1 MKTFDKIYYLV
12 FCWILIILVSAC
24 QKKIVSDFG
33 FDGTF
38 SGKVVDQS
46 GNLVPGDITSANM
59 TVKALGNGDIVTIDM
74 RVKGDGTFQN
84 TRLFPK
90 SYRIWISGP
99 LTMVGDTVRVD
110 LATEKTIVKDIVVIP
125 FISVDKPSVVG
136 SMTATSIDVSFV
148 LTANSGKVVSKR
160 ELYCSTIPFP
170 NASTGSG
177 PSFAS
182 KTVSLTANSGTASI
196 TGLASKTKYYIRIGA
211 QATGATG
218 FNYSGQIEVT
228 TL

>member
-1 MKTFDKIYYLV
+1 MKTFDKIYSLI
-12 FCWILIILVSAC
+12 FCWILIILVSGC
-24 QKKIVSDFG
+24 QKKIISDFG
-33 FDGTF
+33 FDGAF

-46 GNLVPGDITSANM
+46 GNLVPGDITSANL
-59 TVKALGNGDIVTIDM
+59 TVKALGTGDIVTIDM

-84 TRLFPK
+84 TKLFPK

-110 LATEKTIVKDIVVIP
+110 LAAEKVIVKDIVVVP
-125 FISVDKPSVVG
+125 FISLNLPAVVG
-136 SMTATSIDVSFV
+136 NPTATSIDVSFA

-182 KTVSLTANSGTASI
+182 KTVALTANSGNASI
-196 TGLASKTKYYIRIGA
+196 TGLVTKTKYYIRIGA

-218 FNYSGQIEVT
+218 FNFSGQIEVT